1 MRIVKDKMKKW
12 DNCDEAII
20 GEGVRCSQEPV
31 LVYDYNKLIKI
42 FKKEGM
48 SEEESIEW
56 IDYNILGAWIGDDT
70 PIVLFPRVA

>member
-31 LVYDYNKLIKI
+31 LVYDYNLLIQQNQNLV
-42 FKKEGM
+42 
-48 SEEESIEW
+48 S
-56 IDYNILGAWIGDDT
+56 
-70 PIVLFPRVA
+70 